1 MDSSDPIEKVLWTT
15 ADILWTESREFLIQ
29 IAFEN
34 SMKVRFGELA
44 CVKVTGK
51 KIVHTVH
58 IILWVTLTLRN
69 TLDMSNTC
77 IRRMIESSSASG
89 NFFAKM

>member
-1 MDSSDPIEKVLWTT
+1 MDSSDPIEKVLWNT

-44 CVKVTGK
+44 CVKVNGK
-51 KIVHTVH
+51 KIGHTVH

-77 IRRMIESSSASG
+77 IRMMIESSSASG
-89 NFFAKM
+89 IFSAKK

>member
-1 MDSSDPIEKVLWTT
+1 MVRDVLLTK
-15 ADILWTESREFLIQ
+15 SREFLIQ

-44 CVKVTGK
+44 YVKVTGK
-51 KIVHTVH
+51 KIVHTVL

-69 TLDMSNTC
+69 TLDM
-77 IRRMIESSSASG
+77 
-89 NFFAKM
+89 

>member
-1 MDSSDPIEKVLWTT
+1 MDSSDPIEKVLWNT

-51 KIVHTVH
+51 KIVLTVH

-69 TLDMSNTC
+69 TLDM
-77 IRRMIESSSASG
+77 
-89 NFFAKM
+89 